1 MIMRSKHLV
10 ILIVMVLVFMVIQ
23 FIRPE
28 RNMESFQNRNE
39 LFFRYK
45 EAPQLVR
52 VQLLNA
58 CYNCHSN
65 KTAYPWYASVA
76 PVSWMINA
84 NITKA
89 KSELN
94 FSEWFLYDEQEQVKL
109 LLEIAEVL
117 DNKSMP
123 PKLYQWL
130 HREANLS
137 DVERKKISDWAKEYS
152 NALGS
157 N

>member
-1 MIMRSKHLV
+1 MIMRNKHLV
-10 ILIVMVLVFMVIQ
+10 ILIVIVLVFMAIQ

-28 RNMESFQNRNE
+28 RNMEPFQNRNE

-45 EAPQLVR
+45 DAPQLVR

-76 PVSWMINA
+76 PVSWMIRA
-84 NITKA
+84 NISKA

-94 FSEWFLYDEQEQVKL
+94 FSEWFLYDVHEQVKL
-109 LLEIAEVL
+109 LGEISDVL
-117 DNKSMP
+117 DNNSMP
-123 PKLYQWL
+123 PKPYRWF
-130 HREANLS
+130 HRNANLS
-137 DVERKKISDWAKEYS
+137 DVERGKISSWAREYG

>member
-1 MIMRSKHLV
+1 MRNKHLIV
-10 ILIVMVLVFMVIQ
+10 LIIIVLVFISIQ

-28 RNMESFQNRNE
+28 RNMEVFQNRNE
-39 LFFRYK
+39 LFFHHK
-45 EAPQLVR
+45 DAPQLVR
-52 VQLLNA
+52 VNLLNA

-76 PVSWMINA
+76 PASWIIRA

-94 FSEWFLYDEQEQVKL
+94 FSEWHLYDSDKQHKL
-109 LLEIAEVL
+109 LMEISEVL
-117 DNKSMP
+117 ENNSMP
-123 PKLYQWL
+123 PKPYRWF
-130 HREANLS
+130 HRIANLS
-137 DVERKKISDWAKEYS
+137 EVERQEISTWATGYA
-152 NALGS
+152 NTLGR

>member
-1 MIMRSKHLV
+1 MRSKHLI
-10 ILIVMVLVFMVIQ
+10 ILIIIVLVFLSIQ

-28 RNMESFQNRNE
+28 RNMEPFQNRNE
-39 LFFRYK
+39 LFFHHK
-45 EAPQLVR
+45 DAPQLVR
-52 VQLLNA
+52 ISMLNA

-76 PVSWMINA
+76 PASWLISS

-94 FSEWFLYDEQEQVKL
+94 FSEWHLYGIDKQQKL
-109 LLEIAEVL
+109 LDEIAEVL

-123 PKLYQWL
+123 PKPYLWM
-130 HREANLS
+130 HRNANLN
-137 DVERKKISDWAKEYS
+137 DPERELIVQWAKKYS
-152 NALGS
+152 ETLGS